1 VKDQGQCG
9 AAWVFAP
16 VGALEGQHA
25 KSSGQLVSLSERNII
40 DCAKSA
46 GCCNGG
52 LMEDTYAYVIK
63 NHGID
68 TEAGYPSQLPVCQC
82 HFDPRSIGA
91 TMTGF
96 TNVKSRDE
104 NALQQAVATVGPIAT
119 AIDASHAS
127 FQLYR
132 SGGRNF
138 S

>member
-1 VKDQGQCG
+1 MKDQGQCG
-9 AAWVFAP
+9 AAWVFTP

-25 KSSGQLVSLSERNII
+25 KSSGQLVSLSERNVI
-40 DCAKSA
+40 DCVKSA
-46 GCCNGG
+46 SCCSGG
-52 LMEDTYAYVIK
+52 LMGDTYAYIIK

-68 TEAGYPSQLPVCQC
+68 TEAGYPSQLTVCQC
-82 HFDPRSIGA
+82 HFDPRNIGA

-96 TNVKSRDE
+96 TDVKSRDE

-119 AIDASHAS
+119 AIDASHSS